1 VAEDHLGGAPADVDD
16 QARQLA
22 GLQTRHAQVDQAG
35 FLAAGD
41 DLDAVPQ
48 HAVRA
53 LQEGIA
59 VAGFAQGLGGHG
71 AHLPGGKAFE
81 TLRELRQAGQAA
93 LGGLFGQHAV
103 AVEPAAQ
110 AHRLLEVLD
119 ALVAALAQLANLEPE
134 AVGAHVDGSQLTIP
148 VGTFKLPAYRA
159 APAGRSSLPV
169 VLVVSEIFGVHE
181 HIADVARRFAK
192 MGYLAIAP
200 ELQPILAFRT
210 TTSRRC
216 ATR

>member
-1 VAEDHLGGAPADVDD
+1 MAEDHLGGAPADVDD

-93 LGGLFGQHAV
+93 LGGFADGNGEDRA
-103 AVEPAAQ
+103 P
-110 AHRLLEVLD
+110 
-119 ALVAALAQLANLEPE
+119 PE
-134 AVGAHVDGSQLTIP
+134 
-148 VGTFKLPAYRA
+148 
-159 APAGRSSLPV
+159 
-169 VLVVSEIFGVHE
+169 
-181 HIADVARRFAK
+181 
-192 MGYLAIAP
+192 
-200 ELQPILAFRT
+200 
-210 TTSRRC
+210 SRR
-216 ATR
+216 ALHNGASVT